1 MVQGERRDQSVK
13 IIITFE
19 DVDVE
24 DARAWAEEMQAAPYL
39 YVAETDTEIPVKSVE
54 VQE

>member
-1 MVQGERRDQSVK
+1 MK
-13 IIITFE
+13 IILTFE

-24 DARAWAEEMQAAPYL
+24 NARAWAEEMEQGPYL
-39 YVAETDTEIPVKSVE
+39 YVEETDTEIPVKSVE